1 MLISKDKEYSM
12 KDDTWQHMIHKAGK
26 KGNKVKPFE
35 LEVAKE
41 SSTDHFCTIS
51 WEKKKKKELNP

>member
-1 MLISKDKEYSM
+1 MLISKDKEYPM
-12 KDDTWQHMIHKAGK
+12 KDDTWQQMIHKAGK

-51 WEKKKKKELNP
+51 WENKKS